1 MKQANCN
8 FPDSAARH
16 INTLK
21 CFAFIEWFIF
31 YNAFVAQPI
40 NWRSVC
46 TAEECVEVHPGE
58 ETVWLTVIVQLAPA
72 SLSCHFVLQ
81 HFPSPS
87 RQMSCISLSLLSL
100 SLTHIQYIHTRT
112 YTHSWV
118 RWGHSLA
125 KNLLGSVEQA
135 AKANRRKLYQSYY
148 ASVCEAVCVCVCVL
162 CFWLLSQRTQKV
174 LVNLFILSHISP

>member
-81 HFPSPS
+81 QHFPSPS

-100 SLTHIQYIHTRT
+100 SLSHIFSI
-112 YTHSWV
+112 YTHA
-118 RWGHSLA
+118 RTHTHGWGEDIHSQRTSLA
-125 KNLLGSVEQA
+125 ALSRQQRPTDVNCIKVTMQ
-135 AKANRRKLYQSYY
+135 
-148 ASVCEAVCVCVCVL
+148 VCVRQCVCVCVFYVSDCYPSGRRKSL
-162 CFWLLSQRTQKV
+162 
-174 LVNLFILSHISP
+174 

>member
-81 HFPSPS
+81 QHFPSPS

-148 ASVCEAVCVCVCVL
+148 ASVCEAVCVCVFYVSDCYPSGRRKSL
-162 CFWLLSQRTQKV
+162 
-174 LVNLFILSHISP
+174 